1 MQKYSQNVEQQ
12 ENNMEHFREVVRDIE
27 IYPGGP
33 TVSKQQC
40 EKDKTEEIEGAK

>member
-27 IYPGGP
+27 IDP
-33 TVSKQQC
+33 S
-40 EKDKTEEIEGAK
+40 